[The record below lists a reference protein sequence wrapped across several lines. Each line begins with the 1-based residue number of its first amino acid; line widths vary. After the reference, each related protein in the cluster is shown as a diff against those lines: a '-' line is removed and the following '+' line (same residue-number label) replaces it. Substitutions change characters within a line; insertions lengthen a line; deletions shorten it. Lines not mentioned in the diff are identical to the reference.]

1 MLTLEYSR
9 KLINGE
15 IVEADI
21 INLFGF
27 IFKDS
32 IFEWDDNFVQDHPSY
47 TLNNWNKALQF
58 QVVKNDKEFY
68 IQLQNIQHYTT

>member
-1 MLTLEYSR
+1 MTVMLTLEYSR

-15 IVEADI
+15 IVEVDI

-27 IFKDS
+27 IFKDN
-32 IFEWDDNFVQDHPSY
+32 IFEWDENFVQDHPSY
-47 TLNNWNKALQF
+47 LLKTWNKALQF

-68 IQLQNIQHYTT
+68 IQLRNIQH

>member
-15 IVEADI
+15 IVEVDI

-32 IFEWDDNFVQDHPSY
+32 IFEWDENFVQDHPSY
-47 TLNNWNKALQF
+47 TLKNWNKALATNS
-58 QVVKNDKEFY
+58 K
-68 IQLQNIQHYTT
+68 L